1 MRMSVRT
8 CLILISALQLWTA
21 GTYAAEAVPET
32 PAAAAAPPAA
42 AAPAAAETPV
52 AAPADSAAATGT
64 ARRKVVVLPVEFV
77 AHQMSAGGVVEP
89 VPAWTE
95 KSQQNITHTVDGII
109 GADAR
114 FERVPLPELEPA
126 QQARLRE
133 HIELFKVVAVDVNTV
148 LTTGGKAWADKKTNF
163 DYTLGDGLMF
173 LRERTGADVALIVAG
188 GQTTQ
193 SGGNVF
199 MQLMIAGLTGVAVGG
214 GGSFLVCGVV
224 NLSDGRIE
232 WFNSLL
238 GAELFG
244 MKSVDMR
251 SPESAQKTLTNLF
264 APYPSSPLVGRRIF

>member
-1 MRMSVRT
+1 MRISVPT
-8 CLILISALQLWTA
+8 CLVLISALQLWTA
-21 GTYAAEAVPET
+21 GACAAEAVPET
-32 PAAAAAPPAA
+32 PAAAAAPALAEPPA
-42 AAPAAAETPV
+42 
-52 AAPADSAAATGT
+52 AAPADSAAA
-64 ARRKVVVLPVEFV
+64 RRKVVVLPIEFV

-95 KSQQNITHTVDGII
+95 KSQQNITQTVDGII

-188 GQTTQ
+188 SQTTQ

-214 GGSFLVCGVV
+214 GGSLLVCGVV

-251 SPESAQKTLTNLF
+251 SAESAQKTLTNLF
-264 APYPSSPLVGRRIF
+264 AHYPSSPLVGRRIF

>member
-1 MRMSVRT
+1 M
-8 CLILISALQLWTA
+8 ISALQLWTA
-21 GTYAAEAVPET
+21 GACAAEAVPET
-32 PAAAAAPPAA
+32 PAAAAAP
-42 AAPAAAETPV
+42 AAAETPA
-52 AAPADSAAATGT
+52 AAPADSAAAPAA

-95 KSQQNITHTVDGII
+95 KSQQNITHTVDAII

-133 HIELFKVVAVDVNTV
+133 HIELFKVVAVDVNMV

-163 DYTLGDGLMF
+163 DYTLGEGLMF

-188 GQTTQ
+188 SQTTQ

-199 MQLMIAGLTGVAVGG
+199 MQLMIAGLTGAAIG

-224 NLSDGRIE
+224 NLGDGRIE

-238 GAELFG
+238 GAEL
-244 MKSVDMR
+244 
-251 SPESAQKTLTNLF
+251 SA
-264 APYPSSPLVGRRIF
+264 